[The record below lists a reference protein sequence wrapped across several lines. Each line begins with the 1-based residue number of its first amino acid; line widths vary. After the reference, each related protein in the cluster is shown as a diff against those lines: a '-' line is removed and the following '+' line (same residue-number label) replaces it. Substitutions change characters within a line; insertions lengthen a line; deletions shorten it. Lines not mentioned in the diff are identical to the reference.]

1 MGKRWKVCESLILP
15 FEYTGRGQKVVGG
28 GPSSGQSH
36 DRRTP
41 VPPIIILED
50 EWLTD
55 DTRFI
60 NVQIKV

>member
-50 EWLTD
+50 E
-55 DTRFI
+55 
-60 NVQIKV
+60 